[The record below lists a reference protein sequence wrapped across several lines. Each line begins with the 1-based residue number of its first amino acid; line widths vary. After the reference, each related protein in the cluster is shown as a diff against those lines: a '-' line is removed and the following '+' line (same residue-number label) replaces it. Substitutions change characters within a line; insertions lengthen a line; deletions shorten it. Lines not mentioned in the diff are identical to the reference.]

1 MTLRHLPIHTGCLA
15 EQAAAKFGETLALV
29 GERPWSFAELAAAVR
44 KVATG
49 LAHGGVEPG
58 DRVTLH
64 GENSWQW
71 VVGYHGALR
80 AGAVVNPLNV
90 MLTSD
95 EIGEIAADCGAS
107 AAIIGSELRGKFS
120 TLPSITLF
128 DYQDIERFCGEGI
141 EDPPKV
147 APGDLAAICYT
158 SGTTGRSKG
167 AKHSHRAVLHNIA
180 LTALMHGKGPGD
192 RVVTALPCPHVY
204 GNVVMNAGFVTG
216 SSLDLHAR
224 FDPGAVLDS
233 IESGATMFEGV
244 PTMYAYLLNEE
255 LEVRDLS
262 SLRICTVG
270 GQTMPTATMEAVEQR
285 LGCPLIEL
293 WGMTELAGLGTTH
306 PWTGPRKLGS
316 IGTSLPF
323 CEARIDGGYPGPG
336 ELLVRGPV
344 VMDGYWGNEAAT
356 REAILEDGW
365 LRTGDIATRDEDG
378 FIFIVDRA
386 KDMIL
391 TAGFNVYPAELE
403 RVIAMHE
410 AVSLVA
416 VAGLPDPVKGEI
428 AAAWIVPKP
437 GMTLTEH
444 EIAAHCR
451 ERLAAYKQPRRYV
464 FVDDLP
470 RTSTGKI
477 LRRALPATLEIYHD

>member
-1 MTLRHLPIHTGCLA
+1 MALPASVGLLA
-15 EQAAAKFGETLALV
+15 EHAAARFGDAPALV
-29 GERPWSFAELAAAVR
+29 GKWPWSFAELAEAVR
-44 KVATG
+44 RVAGG
-49 LAHGGVEPG
+49 LVRSGVKPG

-64 GENSWQW
+64 GENAWQW

-90 MLTSD
+90 MLTAD
-95 EIGEIAADCGAS
+95 EIGAIVADCGAS
-107 AAIIGSELRGKFS
+107 AAIIGPEVHGKFAD
-120 TLPSITLF
+120 LPGLVLF
-128 DYQDIERFCGEGI
+128 DYGDIEKMCADGA
-141 EDPPKV
+141 EDPPEL
-147 APGDLAAICYT
+147 AAQDLAAICYT
-158 SGTTGRSKG
+158 SGTTGRPKG
-167 AKHSHRAVLHNIA
+167 AMHSHRAVLHNIA

-216 SSLDLHAR
+216 SALDLHAR
-224 FDPGAVLDS
+224 FDPAAVLAS
-233 IESGATMFEGV
+233 IEQGATMFEGV
-244 PTMYAYLLNEE
+244 PTMYAYLLNED
-255 LEVRDLS
+255 LEAHDLS
-262 SLRICTVG
+262 SLRLCTVG
-270 GQTMPTATMEAVEQR
+270 GQTMPVATMEAVER
-285 LGCPLIEL
+285 RFNCPLIEL

-306 PWTGPRKLGS
+306 PWMGPRKLGS

-323 CEARIDGGYPGPG
+323 CEARVEGGDPGPG
-336 ELLVRGPV
+336 ELLLRGPV
-344 VMDGYWGNEAAT
+344 VMEGYWANEEAT
-356 REAILEDGW
+356 RETIRADGW

-410 AVSLVA
+410 GVSLVA

-428 AAAWIVPKP
+428 AAAWIVLKP
-437 GMTLTEH
+437 GKTITEA
-444 EIAAHCR
+444 EISAHCR
-451 ERLAAYKQPRRYV
+451 ERLAAYKQPRRFH

-477 LRRALPATLEIYHD
+477 MRRALPATLEEPT